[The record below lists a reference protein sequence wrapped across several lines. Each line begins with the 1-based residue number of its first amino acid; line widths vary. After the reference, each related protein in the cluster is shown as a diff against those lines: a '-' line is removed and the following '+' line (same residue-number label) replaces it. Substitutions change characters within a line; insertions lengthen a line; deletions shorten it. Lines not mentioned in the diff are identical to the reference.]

1 MLLLATF
8 IPRHFKLMILNDDET
23 CHFAFAQYE
32 KGKSHVT
39 QLNSRNFMT
48 LCICII
54 LLKKLSGQQI
64 L

>member
-8 IPRHFKLMILNDDET
+8 ILRHLKLMILNDDET
-23 CHFAFAQYE
+23 CHFAFVLYE

-39 QLNSRNFMT
+39 QLNLYNFMT
-48 LCICII
+48 LCICTI